1 MSQETPSTPPSSQ
14 TWNWQ
19 RFACLAVAHWAEQR
33 RHYLGYLLVLAILYA
48 VLLLLTLGVSS
59 FKAFDAEVQAAFY
72 FSGLF
77 LTGYVFAG
85 RYFDGIAQRESA
97 LLILMRP
104 ASVLE
109 KWALCVLVV
118 GVLYPLAYSA
128 LFLLMSW
135 PVLQLVVFVRPL
147 ISEGVVSLD
156 KYFLFVPWWPHGAEH
171 AVISLRAQ
179 MGLWI
184 ALWAGQ
190 AFVLAGTLYFR
201 KAGML
206 KALVVGFA
214 LFVLTALWIVVT
226 GARTESL
233 FVWWSLDAE
242 VFTPW
247 LHGLNA
253 LVWIVVPGLLWG
265 LVYVNLQEKEQL

>member
-1 MSQETPSTPPSSQ
+1 M
-14 TWNWQ
+14 
-19 RFACLAVAHWAEQR
+19 
-33 RHYLGYLLVLAILYA
+33 
-48 VLLLLTLGVSS
+48 
-59 FKAFDAEVQAAFY
+59 
-72 FSGLF
+72 
-77 LTGYVFAG
+77 
-85 RYFDGIAQRESA
+85 
-97 LLILMRP
+97 
-104 ASVLE
+104 
-109 KWALCVLVV
+109 
-118 GVLYPLAYSA
+118 
-128 LFLLMSW
+128 
-135 PVLQLVVFVRPL
+135 
-147 ISEGVVSLD
+147 
-156 KYFLFVPWWPHGAEH
+156 
-171 AVISLRAQ
+171 ISLRAQ

-253 LVWIVVPGLLWG
+253 LVWIVVPGLLWA
-265 LVYVNLQEKEQL
+265 LVYVTLQEKELL

>member
-1 MSQETPSTPPSSQ
+1 M
-14 TWNWQ
+14 
-19 RFACLAVAHWAEQR
+19 
-33 RHYLGYLLVLAILYA
+33 
-48 VLLLLTLGVSS
+48 
-59 FKAFDAEVQAAFY
+59 
-72 FSGLF
+72 
-77 LTGYVFAG
+77 
-85 RYFDGIAQRESA
+85 
-97 LLILMRP
+97 
-104 ASVLE
+104 
-109 KWALCVLVV
+109 CVLVV

-253 LVWIVVPGLLWG
+253 LVWIVVPGLLWA
-265 LVYVNLQEKEQL
+265 LVYVTLQEKELL